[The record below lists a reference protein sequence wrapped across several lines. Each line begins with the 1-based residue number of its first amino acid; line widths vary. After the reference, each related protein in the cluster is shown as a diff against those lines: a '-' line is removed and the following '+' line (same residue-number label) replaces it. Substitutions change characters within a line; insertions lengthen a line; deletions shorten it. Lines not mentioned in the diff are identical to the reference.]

1 MSAFDAEQNKLNQGA
16 GQEFEHLPLLI
27 TQNERQI

>member
-1 MSAFDAEQNKLNQGA
+1 MSAFDAEQNELDQGA